1 MKSKTMQ
8 AIKENLYSVR
18 NRINATCAATD
29 REPATVRLVAVSKTH
44 SVDAIGAAYDC
55 GQRDFGEN
63 YLQEALVKIETL
75 AGRGICWHFLG
86 AIQSNKTQA
95 VAAHFDWVHSVDRL
109 KIAERLSRHRPKG
122 LPALNICL
130 QVNIDGSA
138 SKAGCAPE
146 AAGELALAIAKL
158 PGLRLRGL
166 MAVPDPG
173 GGGAPHRALAELLQT
188 LNKALPAPLD
198 TLSMGMTDDMVAAIA
213 AGSTCVRVGTAIFG
227 PRAPKAEI

>member
-1 MKSKTMQ
+1 MP
-8 AIKENLYSVR
+8 AIKENLHSVR
-18 NRINATCAATD
+18 DQIKATCAALGRD
-29 REPATVRLVAVSKTH
+29 PASVRLVAVSKTH
-44 SVDAIGAAYDC
+44 SVDAISAAYDC

-63 YLQEALVKIETL
+63 YLQEALAKIETL
-75 AGRGICWHFLG
+75 AGRDIRWHFLG

-95 VAAHFDWVHSVDRL
+95 LAAHFDWVHSVDRL
-109 KIAERLSRHRPKG
+109 KIAERLSHHRPKE

-138 SKAGCAPE
+138 SKAGCTPE
-146 AAGELALAIAKL
+146 AAGELALAAAKL

-173 GGGAPHRALAELLQT
+173 EGDAPHRALAELAQT
-188 LNKALPAPLD
+188 LNKTLPAPLD
-198 TLSMGMTDDMVAAIA
+198 TLSMGMTDDMVAAIT

-227 PRAPKAEI
+227 QRAPKAET